1 MELKLSVDDFT
12 NVDNGWSSRLIYDK
26 VAEAMWPFRG
36 RMIQIYM
43 GYDIDYHRYHVTV
56 GFVLMDGYTISFV
69 EEVGA
74 WDLVDYYDR
83 EVWKI
88 ANSMFEK
95 FRNREDYLLAPLIT
109 LGEN

>member
-1 MELKLSVDDFT
+1 MELKLSGFT
-12 NVDNGWSSRLIYDK
+12 NMDTGWSSRLIYDK

-36 RMIQIYM
+36 RMISISMY
-43 GYDIDYHRYHVTV
+43 YDIDYHRYRVLV
-56 GFVLMDGYTISFV
+56 GFVLMDGYTISFT
-69 EEVGA
+69 EEVDA
-74 WDLVDYYDR
+74 WDLTCYYDR